1 MADLSLDLNPAS
13 LTYKDLLVV
22 SGDLILTSDAEAGG
36 NNPVLQD
43 VIQRL
48 SMFLGEWFLDNT
60 QGTPWF
66 QQILVKNP
74 NDGDI
79 DGLLKNI
86 LMGTPGVEGIVSM
99 SFQPNFA
106 HRTLSIQFAL
116 LTTSGTVNYNGI
128 LAPVYAGGQT
138 TGTLNP

>member
-22 SGDLILTSDAEAGG
+22 NNDLIFTSDAQAGG

-43 VIQRL
+43 VLQRL

-74 NDGDI
+74 SLSAI
-79 DGLLKNI
+79 DAIIKNI
-86 LMGTPGVEGIVSM
+86 ILGTPGVAQLVSFAFM
-99 SFQPNFA
+99 PNLSKRTGSISFSL
-106 HRTLSIQFAL
+106 LS
-116 LTTSGTVNYNGI
+116 TSGKVNYNGL
-128 LAPVYAGGQT
+128 LAPVYGSPQQQT
-138 TGTLNP
+138 VLAP